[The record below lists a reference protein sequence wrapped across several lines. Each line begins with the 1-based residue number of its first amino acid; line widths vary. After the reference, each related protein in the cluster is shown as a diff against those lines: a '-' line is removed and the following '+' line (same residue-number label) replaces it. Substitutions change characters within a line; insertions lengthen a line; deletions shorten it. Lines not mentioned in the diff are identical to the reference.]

1 MHSLLEKGLK
11 VFVYCTSG
19 MTRAPTLVIAYLCL
33 YLKHKNW
40 QNPNDVSMYVFNE
53 YFWSVPNMKAVFR
66 MLREY
71 KQFQEDL
78 EA

>member
-1 MHSLLEKGLK
+1 
-11 VFVYCTSG
+11 

-40 QNPNDVSMYVFNE
+40 QNPNDVSMFVYNE

-66 MLREY
+66 MLREF
-71 KQFQEDL
+71 K
-78 EA
+78 